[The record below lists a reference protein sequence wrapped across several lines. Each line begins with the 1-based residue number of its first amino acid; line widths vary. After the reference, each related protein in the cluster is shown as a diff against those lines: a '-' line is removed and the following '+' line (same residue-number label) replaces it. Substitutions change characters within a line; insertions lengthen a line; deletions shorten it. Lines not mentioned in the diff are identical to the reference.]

1 MEYGG
6 QLKTLLKQLE
16 AETGGNVII
25 ITILD
30 ICIAFQQFHHINNH
44 HPLLGKILYLVLPR
58 SPGSP
63 RYTTL
68 TLNWLK
74 RMKHILIKKPLADLA
89 YQVSIRVLLKLEN
102 LLIGRVQTQCFFEGD
117 AGAHGVN
124 NDHDYDALPDAKDQ
138 GGLGEGQ
145 V

>member
-30 ICIAFQQFHHINNH
+30 IRIAFQQFHHINNH

-58 SPGSP
+58 SPNPHAP
-63 RYTTL
+63 R

-74 RMKHILIKKPLADLA
+74 RMKHILIKKAVADLA
-89 YQVSIRVLLKLEN
+89 WQVSIRVLLKLEN

-124 NDHDYDALPDAKDQ
+124 NDHDCDALPDAKDQ